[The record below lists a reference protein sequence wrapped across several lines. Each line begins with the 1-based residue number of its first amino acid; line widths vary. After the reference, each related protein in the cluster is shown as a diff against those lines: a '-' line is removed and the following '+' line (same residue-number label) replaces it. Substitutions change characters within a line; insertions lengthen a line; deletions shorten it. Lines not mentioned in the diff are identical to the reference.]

1 MSRITRVSG
10 VIGSSITCFSR
21 RFRRPAWQMYVIGG
35 WDTNQYSQVDT
46 VYASV
51 DGSTWTSETPLP
63 GIRYGHTSVVLNSK
77 LFVIGG
83 LHFSDDYASVI
94 GTTDGSTWVDET
106 PLPEAIFGAAS
117 AVLGSKMY
125 VIGGVQGSYDSD
137 VFLDT
142 VYSSKDGSVWATEP
156 PLPAILYSHGAA
168 ASGQTLYV
176 VGGGRERGY
185 YHFGFS
191 PEESDIVVNTV
202 YSFDGTTWTNETAL
216 PAAVSAQTQT
226 AIVGSKLFVLGA
238 GTDQKGVYSFA
249 FPTPTV
255 RPTSAPTNVPSPLP
269 SMYPTPM
276 PTPKPA
282 ASPTPAPTMT
292 TAAAQCIDCGRHL
305 TGRALLFGY
314 LSCC

>member
-1 MSRITRVSG
+1 
-10 VIGSSITCFSR
+10 
-21 RFRRPAWQMYVIGG
+21 MYVIGG
-35 WDTNQYSQVDT
+35 YDTDAMWQLDT

-63 GIRYGHTSVVLNSK
+63 QGRDGHTSVVLNSK

-83 LHFSDDYASVI
+83 HFLWEYNASVFS
-94 GTTDGSTWVDET
+94 TTDGSTWVDET
-106 PLPEAIFGAAS
+106 PLPEAIVDAAS

-125 VIGGVQGSYDSD
+125 VIGGVKWDGSD

-156 PLPAILYSHGAA
+156 PLPATLFSHGAA

-176 VGGGRERGY
+176 VGGERGTPY
-185 YHFGFS
+185 DVYQYS
-191 PEESDIVVNTV
+191 ITVNTV

-226 AIVGSKLFVLGA
+226 AILGSKLFVLGA

-282 ASPTPAPTMT
+282 ASPTPAPTMA
-292 TAAAQCIDCGRHL
+292 TAAAQCTDCGRHL